1 MQKMILVHSYTMIKK
16 ITRKHLESFLSRH
29 ATDKKVLDI
38 GSGGSSYSRFFP
50 HRITVDIDPERKPD
64 VVADAHNL
72 PFKDGEFEVVLST
85 EMLEHVRDPFQVER
99 ELRRVTSSGG
109 ILILSTRFVFPL
121 HDAPHDYWR
130 FTKYGLREL
139 FREWE
144 IVELEGETGNFS
156 TIGALLQRICF
167 QSRMRFNKVS
177 KAVLFFLAWLLSH
190 LDWLTIEEFGDI
202 KRSVTEKEL
211 MPTGY
216 YMVCRKKPEIKT
228 Q

>member
-1 MQKMILVHSYTMIKK
+1 MISVHSPTMIKK
-16 ITRKHLESFLSRH
+16 ITRKHLEHFLSRH

-50 HRITVDIDPERKPD
+50 NRITVDIDPARKPD
-64 VVADAHNL
+64 VVADAHSL
-72 PFKDGEFEVVLST
+72 PFKDGEFEVILST
-85 EMLEHVRDPFQVER
+85 EMLEHVKDPFQVER
-99 ELRRVTSSGG
+99 ELRRVTSTGG
-109 ILILSTRFVFPL
+109 ILILSTRFVFPI

-144 IVELEGETGNFS
+144 IVELDGETRNFS

-167 QSRMRFNKVS
+167 QSELRFNKFT
-177 KAVLFFLAWLLSH
+177 KATLFFLAWVFSH
-190 LDWLTIEEFGDI
+190 LDGLTTKEFGDI
-202 KRSVTEKEL
+202 KRSVMEKEL

-216 YMVCRKKPEIKT
+216 YIVCKKK
-228 Q
+228 